1 MGSEFEIRKDSGDG
15 LWGRRQCGMSRSVTE
30 KSRSVTEK
38 RVELSTMWGSVE
50 CVEVRGWE

>member
-1 MGSEFEIRKDSGDG
+1 MGSSSVWDVTECDG
-15 LWGRRQCGMSRSVTE
+15 EVTE

>member
-1 MGSEFEIRKDSGDG
+1 MGLEFEIRKHSGDG
-15 LWGRRQCGMSRSVTE
+15 LWGRCRCGMSRSVTE

-38 RVELSTMWGSVE
+38 RVELSMMWGSVE